1 MGVFSVGGY
10 LPPQTD
16 ENGNVVEPPDSWQP
30 MKLAQEIKEEGRQFS
45 KMYIA
50 CGEEDPLFPS
60 ANQLQEEMKAFGADV
75 TWVPRPGFVHEW
87 RLVGRAGGGV
97 PQLDPSH
104 RLLCRQQ
111 AGKSDGAQQKRS
123 QF

>member
-1 MGVFSVGGY
+1 MCFRWGGY

-30 MKLAQEIKEEGRQFS
+30 MKLARKIKEEGRQFS

-60 ANQLQEEMKAFGADV
+60 ANQLQEEMKALGADV

-87 RLVGRAGGGV
+87 RLWDEQVEAFLNWIPRTDFYAG
-97 PQLDPSH
+97 S
-104 RLLCRQQ
+104 
-111 AGKSDGAQQKRS
+111 KRKI
-123 QF
+123 